1 MTAYWEMQIFFLIH
15 FLLLD
20 HTNKSIF
27 NYRLKYVPPF
37 FIFLNKKYIFLCFFF
52 FHHPQKVKK
61 WKMSYLCKDFVPIPL
76 TSVLL
81 AEFLPV
87 K

>member
-20 HTNKSIF
+20 HTNKSIYLDTF

-37 FIFLNKKYIFLCFFF
+37 FIFLNKKYIFL
-52 FHHPQKVKK
+52 
-61 WKMSYLCKDFVPIPL
+61 
-76 TSVLL
+76 
-81 AEFLPV
+81 
-87 K
+87 